1 MISKEREAEILRLHY
16 AEKWRIGT
24 IARQLGVHHCTV
36 RRVLAQAGAVDPARP
51 VRGSIADPFIP
62 FIRET
67 LEKYPRLTASRLY
80 AMVRERGYPGQPDY
94 FRSIV
99 ARLRPKKPAEAYL
112 RLRTLPGEQAQVDWG
127 HFGTIEIGRARRA
140 LMAFVMVL
148 SFSRMTFL
156 RFYLDAQM
164 PNFIRGHVDAF
175 GFFGGVPR
183 VVLYDNLKSA
193 VIERQG
199 DAIRFHP
206 KLLELSGHHRFEPRP
221 VAPARGNEKGRV
233 ERKIRDIRNSFFA
246 AREYRDLDDL
256 NAQALDWC
264 TGLCADRPCPEDRAR
279 CVREVFA
286 EDHQRL
292 LPLPELPFE
301 TTERVDVSVRK
312 QPYARFDLNDYSV
325 PHTRV
330 DRTLTVLADL
340 STVRLLDGTEVIATH
355 ARSFDKGAQVEDPEH
370 IEALRRHK
378 KQARVDSVLDYL
390 HRAVPSVA
398 ELTLRVAERGGN
410 IGSLTAHLHRL
421 LDRHGAAALE
431 RAVAAA
437 LKQDVPHLG
446 AIRQLLDL
454 YRHERGLPPPISTR
468 LPDDSRVRD
477 LHVKPHDLD
486 DYDKLSEEND
496 DDQDPTD

>member
-1 MISKEREAEILRLHY
+1 MISKEREVEVLRLHY

-24 IARQLGVHHCTV
+24 IARQLGVHHSTV
-36 RRVLAQAGAVDPARP
+36 RRVLAQVGAVDAGSSL
-51 VRGSIADPFIP
+51 RGSIVDPFLP
-62 FIRET
+62 LIRET
-67 LEKYPRLTASRLY
+67 LERYPRLTASRLFS
-80 AMVRERGYPGQPDY
+80 MVQERGYPGGPDH

-99 ARLRPKKPAEAYL
+99 ARLRPKRPAEAYL
-112 RLRTLPGEQAQVDWG
+112 RLRTLPGEQGQVDWG
-127 HFGTIEIGRARRA
+127 HFGKVEIGRAQRL

-175 GFFGGVPR
+175 AFFRGVPR
-183 VVLYDNLKSA
+183 VLLYDNLKSA
-193 VIERQG
+193 VLERRG

-206 KLLELSGHHRFEPRP
+206 KLLELSGHYRFEPRP

-246 AREYRDLDDL
+246 AREFRDIDDL
-256 NAQALDWC
+256 NAQALAWS
-264 TGLCADRPCPEDRAR
+264 TGLAAERPCPEERTR
-279 CVREVFA
+279 SVREVYA
-286 EDHQRL
+286 EEQERM
-292 LPLPELPFE
+292 LPLPQVPFE
-301 TTERVDVSVRK
+301 TLERIEVSVRK

-325 PHTRV
+325 PHTRI

-340 STVRLLDGTEVIATH
+340 DSVRLLDGTEVIATH
-355 ARSFDKGAQVEDPEH
+355 PRSFDKGAQVEDPEH

-378 KQARVDSVLDYL
+378 KQARADSVLDHL

-398 ELTLRVAERGGN
+398 ELMRAVAERGGN
-410 IGSLTAHLHRL
+410 IGSLTAHLNRL
-421 LDRHGAAALE
+421 LERHGAAALE

-437 LKQDVPHLG
+437 LAQDLAHLG
-446 AIRQLLDL
+446 AIRQLLDM
-454 YRHERGLPPPISTR
+454 YRQERGLSPPISTR
-468 LPDDSRVRD
+468 LPDDARARG

-486 DYDKLSEEND
+486 DYDELTQEDD
-496 DDQDPTD
+496 DDQDTTD

>member
-1 MISKEREAEILRLHY
+1 
-16 AEKWRIGT
+16 
-24 IARQLGVHHCTV
+24 
-36 RRVLAQAGAVDPARP
+36 
-51 VRGSIADPFIP
+51 
-62 FIRET
+62 
-67 LEKYPRLTASRLY
+67 
-80 AMVRERGYPGQPDY
+80 
-94 FRSIV
+94 
-99 ARLRPKKPAEAYL
+99 
-112 RLRTLPGEQAQVDWG
+112 LPGEQGQVDWG
-127 HFGTIEIGRARRA
+127 HFGKIEIGRARRA

-193 VIERQG
+193 VLERRG

-206 KLLELSGHHRFEPRP
+206 KLLELSGHYRFEPRP

-246 AREYRDLDDL
+246 AREYRDLADL
-256 NAQALDWC
+256 NAQAQEWC
-264 TGLCADRPCPEDRAR
+264 TGLAADRPCPEDRSR
-279 CVREVFA
+279 SVREVFTQDQ
-286 EDHQRL
+286 ERM

-301 TTERVDVSVRK
+301 TTERVEVSVRK
-312 QPYARFDLNDYSV
+312 LPYARFDLNDYSV

-330 DRTLTVLADL
+330 ARTLTVLADL
-340 STVRLLDGTEVIATH
+340 SMVRLLDGTEVIATH
-355 ARSFDKGAQVEDPEH
+355 ARSFDKGAQVENPEH
-370 IEALRRHK
+370 IEDLRRHK
-378 KQARVDSVLDYL
+378 KQARADSVLDYL

-398 ELTLRVAERGGN
+398 ELTQRVAERGGN

-421 LDRHGAAALE
+421 LDRHDAAALE
-431 RAVAAA
+431 RAVAGA
-437 LKQDVPHLG
+437 LAQGLPHLG
-446 AIRQLLDL
+446 AIRQLLDM
-454 YRHERGLPPPISTR
+454 YRQERGLPPPISTC

-486 DYDKLSEEND
+486 DYDQLTEEHD
-496 DDQDPTD
+496 DEPESTD